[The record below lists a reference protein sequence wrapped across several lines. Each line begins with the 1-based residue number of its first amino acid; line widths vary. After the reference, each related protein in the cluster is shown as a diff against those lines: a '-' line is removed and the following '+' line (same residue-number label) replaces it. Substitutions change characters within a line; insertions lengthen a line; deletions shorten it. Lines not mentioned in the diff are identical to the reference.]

1 MSENE
6 LELLKL
12 KEELSIL
19 KKTQQSAMLSWWS
32 VNFST
37 RTYHFSDYLRDMSE
51 INQNEM
57 SFEEFNTLIHPDH
70 FDKVI
75 RYYTQFSQIGIYEE
89 RFQIMTKFGYRWVHS
104 KLGRKEINHNG
115 ELVALGYIRLLDE
128 SEVEMLEF
136 YSSELGNKEHIEKNS
151 IIFASLMELLYENGT
166 DIAIE
171 KTLNDILTILGANRV
186 YIFEYDET
194 RKFQSCTYEVCSQPI
209 YSERANDQNVPT
221 MATPWLSNELLNQV
235 PIFANGLGE
244 LPEEAAIE
252 REYLRRLGV
261 NSAMIVP
268 LVSHEQPIGF
278 IGINIVNS
286 SRIWSKQEKQLFISI
301 AKIISLCM
309 ELKCAIKTAEAEQR
323 RFNDLFEHMPMA
335 FLKGKVIYNKERKP
349 IDYLLLE
356 ANSSIE
362 KITGIKRDL
371 FIGKLGSVLEEARIV
386 DKKIFFFDT
395 ILKSPSALSEVNI
408 VTNSGLY
415 YAYTAYA
422 AGDDEFVVIF
432 HDNTENI
439 AAHRDLIK
447 NRTKLDKI
455 FQNVPIGIEIYN
467 KDGILMEI
475 NDADV
480 KIHGVVREEV
490 IGKVNLFNNP
500 NAPKQYL
507 EELKNGN
514 NVDIKLYFD
523 YKVIADSNY
532 YSTSLRKQKYLAIK
546 STILYDANGK
556 IESYILVIADNT
568 ETITAN
574 DKIQE
579 FELLFNS
586 MSEIAAIGLS
596 RYNITK
602 DKFTVTDQWCTNM
615 CKTQSDIDDFRKTYS
630 NLSIEDMA
638 FMGRKFKELRDG
650 AINDFKYEVKI
661 HNEGNEKWI
670 KCFYKISQV
679 KAETGEIELVGLNID
694 ITTQKNIEKKLIE
707 AKIKAEE
714 SDRLKSAF
722 VANMSHEIRTPL
734 NAIVG
739 FSDMMTETDDPE
751 ERAQYISII
760 KQNNDLLL
768 QLISD
773 ILDISRIESGI
784 SSCMP
789 ELVDIDSMCKELVRS
804 YAIKAP
810 KEVRLL
816 FDQSDNPCQLLTDK
830 NKLIQILTNLM
841 GNAIKF
847 TKQGEI
853 RLGYKKNDEETLI
866 YVKDTGIG
874 IDEEQI
880 LTIFD
885 RFVKLNTFM
894 QGTGLGLPICRS
906 LADKMGGTIWVES
919 ELGKGS
925 CFWLSLPNQQQ

>member
-1 MSENE
+1 
-6 LELLKL
+6 
-12 KEELSIL
+12 
-19 KKTQQSAMLSWWS
+19 
-32 VNFST
+32 
-37 RTYHFSDYLRDMSE
+37 
-51 INQNEM
+51 
-57 SFEEFNTLIHPDH
+57 
-70 FDKVI
+70 
-75 RYYTQFSQIGIYEE
+75 
-89 RFQIMTKFGYRWVHS
+89 
-104 KLGRKEINHNG
+104 
-115 ELVALGYIRLLDE
+115 
-128 SEVEMLEF
+128 
-136 YSSELGNKEHIEKNS
+136 
-151 IIFASLMELLYENGT
+151 
-166 DIAIE
+166 
-171 KTLNDILTILGANRV
+171 
-186 YIFEYDET
+186 
-194 RKFQSCTYEVCSQPI
+194 
-209 YSERANDQNVPT
+209 
-221 MATPWLSNELLNQV
+221 
-235 PIFANGLGE
+235 
-244 LPEEAAIE
+244 
-252 REYLRRLGV
+252 
-261 NSAMIVP
+261 
-268 LVSHEQPIGF
+268 
-278 IGINIVNS
+278 
-286 SRIWSKQEKQLFISI
+286 
-301 AKIISLCM
+301 M
-309 ELKCAIKTAEAEQR
+309 ELKSAIKTAEAEQR

-335 FLKGKVIYNKERKP
+335 FLKGRVIYDEERKP

-362 KITGIKRDL
+362 KITGIKREQ
-371 FIGKLGSVLEEARIV
+371 FIGKLGSQLEDVEVRTE
-386 DKKIFFFDT
+386 KLFFFDA
-395 ILKSPSALSEVNI
+395 ILKNPSALSEVNV

-422 AGDDEFVVIF
+422 AENNEFVIIF

-523 YKVIADSNY
+523 YNVIAESNY
-532 YSTSLRKQKYLAIK
+532 YSTNLRKRKYLAIK
-546 STILYDANGK
+546 STILYDANGE

-596 RYNITK
+596 RYNITN

-615 CKTQSDIDDFRKTYS
+615 CKTQNEIGNFQRTYS
-630 NLSIEDMA
+630 NLPIEDM
-638 FMGRKFKELRDG
+638 MVMKNKFKELKNRTID
-650 AINDFKYEVKI
+650 DFKYEAKI
-661 HNEGNEKWI
+661 HDGCNEKWV
-670 KCFYKISQV
+670 KCFYKTS
-679 KAETGEIELVGLNID
+679 KEDPETGEVELVGLNID

-707 AKIKAEE
+707 AKTRAEE

-739 FSDMMTETDDPE
+739 FSEMVTETDDPE

-760 KQNNDLLL
+760 KQNNHLLL

-784 SSCMP
+784 SSYMP
-789 ELVDIDSMCKELVRS
+789 ELVDINSMCKELVRS

-853 RLGYKKNDEETLI
+853 SLGYKKNDDATLI
-866 YVKDTGIG
+866 YVKDSGIG
-874 IDEEQI
+874 IDERQI
-880 LTIFD
+880 PTIFD